1 MHVCMINPVFTIEII
16 NSKCYKEVKE
26 VVIMTTKFKKLKVG
40 EIEPSDDTIYDINN
54 CDIDKKLFTPIC
66 PNKNCECELTD
77 ITRETQ
83 NGPSRYLMSPN
94 HITGCPYSTAGS
106 GVKTFNLSSE
116 SFVDTLSMLS
126 DKKKKNNETIGIESG
141 GNGAKNKKKKT
152 DRYSEIEYIN
162 KPKPC
167 RAMDDFVFSLYEMK
181 DSDIINIKDTEGNS
195 LEISKKD
202 LIISKKNNANYD
214 GKDLTGLKLIID
226 VRKQNEFKIPFVKG
240 TYFMVLQ
247 TSLDGE
253 TTIDEDGNKEFH
265 SDYQPVFIKF
275 VFSSWDLMQ
284 EFKKSFNTRNEK
296 AKKKGKTYK
305 VPAIYCDLK
314 PIEAEDVNGVKRT
327 IYEAKVY
334 DKSIAWID
342 KNSLELL

>member
-152 DRYSEIEYIN
+152 DGYSEIRI
-162 KPKPC
+162 
-167 RAMDDFVFSLYEMK
+167 
-181 DSDIINIKDTEGNS
+181 
-195 LEISKKD
+195 
-202 LIISKKNNANYD
+202 
-214 GKDLTGLKLIID
+214 
-226 VRKQNEFKIPFVKG
+226 
-240 TYFMVLQ
+240 
-247 TSLDGE
+247 
-253 TTIDEDGNKEFH
+253 H
-265 SDYQPVFIKF
+265 
-275 VFSSWDLMQ
+275 
-284 EFKKSFNTRNEK
+284 
-296 AKKKGKTYK
+296 
-305 VPAIYCDLK
+305 
-314 PIEAEDVNGVKRT
+314 
-327 IYEAKVY
+327 
-334 DKSIAWID
+334 
-342 KNSLELL
+342 

>member
-1 MHVCMINPVFTIEII
+1 
-16 NSKCYKEVKE
+16 
-26 VVIMTTKFKKLKVG
+26 MTTKFKKLKFG
-40 EIEPSDDTIYDINN
+40 EIEPSDDTIYDISN
-54 CDIDKKLFTPIC
+54 CDIDKKSFTPIC
-66 PNKNCECELTD
+66 PNKNCGCKLTA

-83 NGPSRYLMSPN
+83 NGPTRYLMSYN
-94 HITGCPYSTAGS
+94 HIAGCPYSTAGS

-116 SFVDTLSMLS
+116 SFVDTLSILS

-152 DRYSEIEYIN
+152 DGYSVIEYIN

-167 RAMDDFVFSLYEMK
+167 KAMDDFVFSLYEMR
-181 DSDIINIKDTEGNS
+181 DSDIINVKDTEGNS
-195 LEISKKD
+195 LEIPKKD

-214 GKDLTGLKLIID
+214 DKDLTGLKLIID

-247 TSLDGE
+247 TSLDGK
-253 TTIDEDGNKEFH
+253 TTTDKDGNKEFH